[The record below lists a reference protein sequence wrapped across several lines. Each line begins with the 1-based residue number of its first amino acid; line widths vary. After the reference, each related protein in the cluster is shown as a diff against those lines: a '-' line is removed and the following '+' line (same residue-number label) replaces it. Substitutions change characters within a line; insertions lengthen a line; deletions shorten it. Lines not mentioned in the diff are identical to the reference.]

1 MRYVQYFILYLIRN
15 MRKILVKYPSRQRPT
30 QFLRTLKGYIS
41 KANDNRRIEYLIS
54 IDEDDESMS
63 NEILDAAFLN
73 DAFITIHKGN
83 GVSKIEACNR
93 DILRASPD
101 WDVLLLV
108 SDDMECIAQGWD
120 DRIISDME
128 RNFPDSDGCLWYHDG
143 AQQTI
148 CTLSC
153 IGRNYYDRFGYI
165 YHPSYKSFFCD
176 NEFTEI
182 AMSDN
187 KMKLIPRMI
196 IKHQHPSWDG
206 NMKDDDLYQKN
217 NKFWAE
223 DEANY
228 HKRKANGFK

>member
-1 MRYVQYFILYLIRN
+1 MNRILI
-15 MRKILVKYPSRQRPT
+15 KYPTRQRPE
-30 QFLRTLKGYIS
+30 QFLKTLKGYID
-41 KANDNRRIEYLIS
+41 KANDNSRIEYLIS
-54 IDEDDESMS
+54 IDEDDLSM
-63 NEILDAAFLN
+63 NNHEVIDAALSFSEG
-73 DAFITIHKGN
+73 ITIWKGK

-93 DILRASPD
+93 NIQKAFKD
-101 WDVLLLV
+101 WDILLLV

-120 DRIISDME
+120 DRLISDMQ
-128 RNFPDSDGCLWYHDG
+128 RNFPTTDGCLWYHDG
-143 AQQTI
+143 AQQSI

-176 NEFTEI
+176 NEFTDI
-182 AMSDN
+182 ATN
-187 KMKLIPRMI
+187 HRKMKLIPRMI

-206 NMKDDDLYQKN
+206 NMKDDALYQRN